1 MDFSNV
7 QFRHFDP
14 SGNRQLFSF
23 RDGNRNILSML
34 PRVIFPVSLALFTLT
49 YPYLTTMLQI
59 LLDPLQYD
67 FMQRSLLVAVLVGIL
82 CAVVGSYLMVQRL
95 ALLGDAISHSVMPGL
110 AIAFALEANIFL
122 GAFLAGVL
130 STLLIAL
137 IHTRSPIK
145 EDTAMGIVF
154 SAFFALGITLITVIQ
169 KDNKVDL
176 NHFLFGNIL
185 GVGWDDVTTTVMI
198 AAIVVGLI
206 ILLFKEL
213 QFYTF
218 DPVGAQ
224 AAGLPVNLLNF
235 GLMILIA
242 LTIVASL
249 KVVGV
254 ILVLALLVTP
264 GATAY
269 LLVTR
274 LHQMMLVG
282 AVLSVIASISG
293 MYLSYYFNLPSGP
306 AVVLVAAS
314 FFVLAFLFSPRHGL
328 LTHPQ
333 TGNPVSPLWR
343 EVQGLIRGLRSPR

>member
-1 MDFSNV
+1 
-7 QFRHFDP
+7 
-14 SGNRQLFSF
+14 
-23 RDGNRNILSML
+23 
-34 PRVIFPVSLALFTLT
+34 
-49 YPYLTTMLQI
+49 MLQFLI
-59 LLDPLQYD
+59 EPLQYD
-67 FMQRSLLVAVLVGIL
+67 FMQRSLVVAVLVGIL

-110 AIAFALEANIFL
+110 AIAFTVGANIFV
-122 GAFLAGVL
+122 GAFIAGVL
-130 STLLIAL
+130 STLLISL

-154 SAFFALGITLITVIQ
+154 SAFFAFGITLITTIQ
-169 KDNKVDL
+169 KENKVDL

-185 GVGWDDVTTTVMI
+185 GVSWEDVLSTIVI
-198 AAIVVGLI
+198 AAIVVLVVV
-206 ILLFKEL
+206 LLFKEL

-218 DPVGAQ
+218 DPLGAQ

-269 LLVTR
+269 LLVKR
-274 LHQMMLVG
+274 LHQMMFLG
-282 AVLSVIASISG
+282 AAISVVCSVSG
-293 MYLSYYFNLPSGP
+293 MYLSYYYNLPSGP
-306 AVVLVAAS
+306 AIVLVS
-314 FFVLAFLFSPRHGL
+314 TCFFTLAFLFSPHHGL
-328 LTHPQ
+328 LTQRQQSIIH
-333 TGNPVSPLWR
+333 TPLLR
-343 EVQGLIRGLRSPR
+343 EIKDLIRARNVPH